1 MDLSRYIK
9 IGLRWWWLIL
19 ISVVLSAVASY
30 LYSENLPRIYAAR
43 TTLMV
48 GASITESRN
57 PNALDID
64 LSRTLAEV
72 YGELILR
79 RPITTAVIDRL
90 GLEMSP
96 DQLSS
101 MIKTNV
107 IINANLLEIFVLDV
121 HPQRAQLL
129 ANAIGEE
136 LILQTPGGGGEQQER
151 DAFIQA
157 QLQELQVKIQDANRR
172 IADLGQTLET
182 LTSAVEIAE
191 TQSKLNQLEQ
201 LRTSYQNNYNQFL
214 SNLSQSSPNQLS
226 VFEPASEPT
235 TPISPDVPM
244 NVAMAA
250 AAGLALALVTII
262 LLEFVNDTLTWD
274 RGEVESVMG
283 LPVLG
288 AVSSVSGDAGSLLA
302 FDKLWSPEVNALR
315 SLRDSIYLQ
324 AGDKSIETILITSA
338 APGEGKSFIATNLAA
353 AIAAPG
359 TSISAVIASRGSI
372 VILVDADLRK
382 PSLHEIYDMPNLLGL
397 ADILALPPAA
407 AEKMLEKAL
416 RPTKIDNL
424 FLLPAGR
431 TPMDPGSLLNSPNFL
446 NVLNAL
452 KARSDLVVIDSGPV
466 LDVVETRAIAHA
478 VDASMLVLSHGQSRR
493 RVVQRA
499 INYLKDDRYGSLLGV
514 VFNRVQLPG
523 YAVLDSY
530 VPGTISVRTGPSNRR
545 RPFFKKLWPFG
556 RPDSTE
562 TALLNMVEVADYLG
576 VSQDTAQ
583 RWCEQGRIPAV
594 KAGRHWTVRLEDLNE
609 FVKVYQDELSN
620 SPAPVLLQMSSVDG
634 DSAR

>member
-1 MDLSRYIK
+1 MDLRRYLK

-57 PNALDID
+57 PNEFDID
-64 LSRTLAEV
+64 LSRTLAAV
-72 YGELILR
+72 YGELVLR

-90 GLEMSP
+90 GLEMRP

-101 MIKTNV
+101 MINTNV
-107 IINANLLEIFVLDV
+107 ILSANLLEIFVLDV

-129 ANAIGEE
+129 ANAIAEE
-136 LILQTPGGGGEQQER
+136 LIRQTPGSGGEQQER

-157 QLQELQVKIQDANRR
+157 QLQELQAKIQDTDQK
-172 IADLGQTLET
+172 IADLGQTLDT

-191 TQSKLNQLEQ
+191 AQSKLSQLE
-201 LRTSYQNNYNQFL
+201 LLKTSYQDNYNQFL
-214 SNLSQSSPNQLS
+214 ANLSQSSPNQLR
-226 VFEPASEPT
+226 VFESASEPT
-235 TPISPDVPM
+235 SPISPNVPM
-244 NVAMAA
+244 NVALAT
-250 AAGLALALVTII
+250 AAGLVLALVTII

-274 RGEVESVMG
+274 QGEVESVMG

-288 AVSSVSGDAGSLLA
+288 AVSSVSGNAGSLLA

-315 SLRDSIYLQ
+315 SLRDTIYLQ
-324 AGDKSIETILITSA
+324 AGDKSIETLLITSA
-338 APGEGKSFIATNLAA
+338 VAGEGKSFIATNLAA

-359 TSISAVIASRGSI
+359 TNISAVLASRGST

-397 ADILALPPAA
+397 ADILAMPPAA

-424 FLLPAGR
+424 LLLPAGR

-446 NVLNAL
+446 NLLNAL
-452 KARSDLVVIDSGPV
+452 KDRADLVVIDSGPV

-478 VDASMLVLSHGQSRR
+478 VDASVLVLGHGQSRR

-499 INYLKDDRYGSLLGV
+499 INYLKGDRYGYLLGV
-514 VFNRVQLPG
+514 VFNRVQLPS

-530 VPGTISVRTGPSNRR
+530 VPGMTPVRAESSNRR
-545 RPFFKKLWPFG
+545 KSFFKKLWPFS
-556 RPDSTE
+556 RSESTE
-562 TALLNMVEVADYLG
+562 AALLNMVEVADYLG
-576 VSQDTAQ
+576 VSQETAQ

-620 SPAPVLLQMSSVDG
+620 NPAPVLLQMSSVDG